1 MKINFYKIMKLRLL
15 FLLSLLLISVQLV
28 NAQTLPVGLLD
39 NTDDLYRRQQL
50 LGKDSSKISFM
61 VRPVH
66 LSGLNNLLVPGDVD
80 GKTFND
86 WNKVLWQN
94 PKGNIEV
101 RALPVVWQQQ
111 INSHHPYG
119 WNDGAIISAKGYQTS
134 LSAGVFAKIGRLK
147 IQLRPEFVYAANPYF
162 LQTYE
167 ADNETAFKSAIANY
181 YNRIDA
187 PERIG
192 NDSYSK
198 ANLGQS
204 SIKLDLGSV
213 AIGVSNESLWW
224 GPGVRNSL
232 LMSNNAPGF
241 LHATVNTIRPIQTP
255 IGSFES
261 QIIGGRLEGSGILPP
276 SGLKYSK
283 FDDWRYISGIVFVYQ
298 PKWVSGLY
306 LGFDRTFTTYR
317 SEMGTGLGDYFPL
330 FSGLEKKGFQND
342 ETLENSEDG
351 YRRDQIFSLFA
362 RWLMPESNS
371 EIYFQFG
378 REDHAWDFRDAFA
391 EPEYSRAYVAG
402 FRKLIPF
409 KSRLEEFVQ
418 VGIELTQ
425 LEPAGSKASR
435 PTGIWYSH
443 SQLNHGYTNKGQ
455 FIGAGIGPDNLQ
467 SVDVAWVKGLK
478 RIGFLAE
485 RRVHNNG
492 LYYRAVAGQIEPRR
506 HWVDLGLG
514 GNLDWD
520 YKHFVLNAR
529 MIYTHS
535 FNYQYRVENQD
546 PNLFWVSDKQDA
558 DNLHLKLGLMYRW

>member
-1 MKINFYKIMKLRLL
+1 MKLRLL
-15 FLLSLLLISVQLV
+15 FLLSFFLMIMPLV
-28 NAQTLPVGLLD
+28 KAQTLPVGLLD
-39 NTDDLYRRQQL
+39 NTDDLFRRQQL
-50 LGKDSSKISFM
+50 LGKDSSNSSFM

-66 LSGLNNLLVPGDVD
+66 LKGSNNLLVPGDTE

-86 WNKVLWQN
+86 WNKILWQN
-94 PKGNIEV
+94 AKGNIEV

-119 WNDGAIISAKGYQTS
+119 WNDGAMISAKGYQTA
-134 LSAGVFAKIGRLK
+134 LSAGVSAKIGRLS

-167 ADNETAFKSAIANY
+167 ADNEAAFKGAIRSY
-181 YNRIDA
+181 YGSVDA
-187 PERIG
+187 PERFG
-192 NDSYSK
+192 NGSYSK

-204 SIKLDLGSV
+204 SITVDLNPVS
-213 AIGVSNESLWW
+213 IGISNESLWW

-241 LHATVNTIRPIQTP
+241 LHATINTTRPIKTP

-276 SGLKYSK
+276 SGLKHAK
-283 FDDWRYISGIVFVYQ
+283 FNDWRYLSGIVFVYQ
-298 PKWVSGLY
+298 PRWVPGLH

-317 SEMGTGLGDYFPL
+317 GDMGNSFGDYFPL

-342 ETLENSEDG
+342 ETFENSEDG
-351 YRRDQIFSLFA
+351 YTRDQIFSLFA

-371 EIYFQFG
+371 EIYFQYG
-378 REDHAWDFRDAFA
+378 KGDHNWDLRDSFV
-391 EPEYSRAYVAG
+391 EVEHSRAYIAG
-402 FRKLIPF
+402 FRKLLPF
-409 KSRLEEFVQ
+409 MSRPDEFIQ
-418 VGIELTQ
+418 MGIEFTQ
-425 LEPAGSKASR
+425 LEPSGTRAVRNPG
-435 PTGIWYSH
+435 TWYSN
-443 SQLNHGYTNKGQ
+443 SSVKAGYTNKGQ

-467 SVDVAWVKGLK
+467 SLDAAWVKGLK

-492 LYYRAVAGQIEPRR
+492 LYYRAVAGKMEPRR

-514 GNLDWD
+514 GNFDWD
-520 YKHFVLNAR
+520 YKHFVLNAK
-529 MIYTHS
+529 MVYIHS

-558 DNLHLKLGLMYRW
+558 DNLHLKVGLMYRW